1 MEQIRKELKI
11 GVSSEKA
18 FGKFLHELSGWW
30 PKEYTWSQDKL
41 VDMRIE
47 DKLDGLCT
55 ETGPYGFRCDWGR
68 VTELEENRT
77 IGLKW
82 QISPKREPVPDPDKA
97 SDIRVEFKNEDSSS
111 TILQFEH
118 RNFENHGDGGVAY
131 LKMMDSAQGWD
142 YILNS
147 FKKYCEQ

>member
-1 MEQIRKELKI
+1 MEMISKKLNI
-11 GVSSEKA
+11 GISSEGA
-18 FGKFLHELSGWW
+18 FSKFVYEIGKWW

-41 VDMRIE
+41 VDMRI
-47 DKLDGLCT
+47 DGKVDGLCT

-68 VTELEENRT
+68 VTKLEENRE

-82 QISPKREPVPDPDKA
+82 QISPKREPVPDPAKA
-97 SDIRVEFKNEDSSS
+97 SDIRVEFKEDGKSS
-111 TILQFEH
+111 TIMEFEH
-118 RNFENHGDGGVAY
+118 RNFENHGDGSMDY